1 MRDPLE
7 ARYLESQRSSPAA
20 LEAILSACEDIG
32 FDMSCDTLTGAFLGT
47 LAASKPRGRF
57 LEIGCGAGAST
68 SWMLQSMD
76 SASTL
81 VTVDNDAQLVEVARA
96 HLGDDPRVRFHVEDA
111 TETLRRL
118 QGQCFD
124 MVFADSWPGKFQEI
138 ELALNLL
145 AAGSLYVI
153 DDLLPQPNWPNGHG
167 DKVVAL
173 VRRLSTDSRL
183 ALTKLSWSTGLIV
196 ATRLEE

>member
-1 MRDPLE
+1 
-7 ARYLESQRSSPAA
+7 
-20 LEAILSACEDIG
+20 LEAILSACEDTG
-32 FDMSCDTLTGAFLGT
+32 FDMSCDTLTGALLGT

-81 VTVDNDAQLVEVARA
+81 VTVDNDAQLVEIARA
-96 HLGDDPRVRFHVEDA
+96 HLGEDPRVRFLIEDA

-118 QGQCFD
+118 QGQFFD
-124 MVFADSWPGKFQEI
+124 MVFADSWPGKFQEL

-145 AAGSLYVI
+145 APGSLYVI
-153 DDLLPQPNWPNGHG
+153 DDLLPQPNWPDGHG

-196 ATRLEE
+196 AARLED